1 MASLPSERAR
11 TMVDQATETRRAP
24 IDADPAASPSGSG
37 ARRRGVSGPV
47 DHGVCVAL
55 SIPGGLRR
63 HRGRVFVLSSGQ
75 HVSEEVLRMSERHG
89 YTPPTTRDAEDVD
102 RAAQAW
108 LDHDNAGFAGAVMD
122 DPFDPA
128 FDVLEALQADF

>member
-1 MASLPSERAR
+1 M
-11 TMVDQATETRRAP
+11 P
-24 IDADPAASPSGSG
+24 ILQPLRLAAVLG
-37 ARRRGVSGPV
+37 AGECLVRS

-122 DPFDPA
+122 DPFDPG
-128 FDVLEALQADF
+128 F